1 MSAIPPTPVRIGAAA
16 MTNAADAL
24 RAEEVNRT
32 RDLLRIGWLVAV
44 GVAATVLLTPGNSHI
59 ATALLVALAAAAG
72 GSIWLHAQLADPNR
86 YSPARMNVLA
96 LLAIICGQLG
106 ILYVGAFTAAPI
118 VVALGL
124 YFFCRT
130 ESRASAIAIYVLAAG
145 GHLAEAML
153 VIAGVID
160 DPGFYPIGRNASL
173 EAQLTG
179 QFLLQMGYALCF
191 WLARVTRA
199 SSLKSIEQLQNA
211 TRLAAQRDI
220 QLAELRHDLDR
231 ALEIGGPGRFTGVIV
246 GAWELHNVIG
256 RGAMGE
262 VYAATSTSTRSTE
275 AAVKL
280 LRRELLA
287 DPRHVERFLREVR
300 IASALDSPH
309 VVRVLEA
316 SRPADTI
323 PFLAMERLSGQTL
336 GTMLR
341 KGEALDATILAALV
355 TQTSRVLEHAR
366 EAGIVHRDI
375 KPQNLFLTTSGTWKL
390 LDFGVALLG
399 DTSGTL
405 TRGSAVGTPAY
416 MAPEQARGLAVDHR
430 ADVYALGA
438 VIYRCATGQAPFVR
452 GDTPSLLYA
461 VVEEMPVRP
470 SLIAAIPSALDDVLQ
485 IALAKDPAARFAT
498 SAELAAAFTAAMSG
512 SPLPEI
518 ASRAAVLTAWRE
530 PDAAEPRSRP
540 VLPNSQNVRAGKG
553 EHFHEMSLMAV
564 IKSGD
569 DTTAVRM
576 RTQLA
581 IALRER
587 QWPWIVLDTRD
598 WLWETVALNYE
609 PQVEAIPADDVF
621 WPATGMRRRPE
632 AVFTPRATP
641 AVGSVVK

>member
-1 MSAIPPTPVRIGAAA
+1 
-16 MTNAADAL
+16 
-24 RAEEVNRT
+24 
-32 RDLLRIGWLVAV
+32 
-44 GVAATVLLTPGNSHI
+44 
-59 ATALLVALAAAAG
+59 
-72 GSIWLHAQLADPNR
+72 
-86 YSPARMNVLA
+86 
-96 LLAIICGQLG
+96 
-106 ILYVGAFTAAPI
+106 
-118 VVALGL
+118 
-124 YFFCRT
+124 
-130 ESRASAIAIYVLAAG
+130 
-145 GHLAEAML
+145 
-153 VIAGVID
+153 
-160 DPGFYPIGRNASL
+160 
-173 EAQLTG
+173 
-179 QFLLQMGYALCF
+179 
-191 WLARVTRA
+191 
-199 SSLKSIEQLQNA
+199 
-211 TRLAAQRDI
+211 
-220 QLAELRHDLDR
+220 
-231 ALEIGGPGRFTGVIV
+231 
-246 GAWELHNVIG
+246 
-256 RGAMGE
+256 
-262 VYAATSTSTRSTE
+262 
-275 AAVKL
+275 
-280 LRRELLA
+280 
-287 DPRHVERFLREVR
+287 
-300 IASALDSPH
+300 
-309 VVRVLEA
+309 VLEA

-540 VLPNSQNVRAGKG
+540 VL
-553 EHFHEMSLMAV
+553 
-564 IKSGD
+564 
-569 DTTAVRM
+569 
-576 RTQLA
+576 A
-581 IALRER
+581 I
-587 QWPWIVLDTRD
+587 
-598 WLWETVALNYE
+598 
-609 PQVEAIPADDVF
+609 
-621 WPATGMRRRPE
+621 
-632 AVFTPRATP
+632 
-641 AVGSVVK
+641 S